1 MPKAIVLSQYFAPS
15 APSGV
20 SEAGT
25 SLLRTCYRA
34 LDDSRQRA
42 TVDYA
47 ADLAD
52 APAQD
57 STPPPPGTARYVCA
71 QCQDSGGAREP
82 HRVLMIVAFEVP
94 RERCEEV
101 ERWYREEHGPML
113 LRAPGWLRMRRY
125 RLQHGCGGRLWT
137 HWALH
142 ELRNA
147 AVLDS
152 AERRQARS
160 TAWRARLEQEPW
172 FTQAGRFVYEVAAC

>member
-1 MPKAIVLSQYFAPS
+1 MPAIVLSQYFAPQT
-15 APSGV
+15 APAA
-20 SEAGT
+20 SEAGPDAQ
-25 SLLRTCYRA
+25 RICYRA
-34 LDDSRQRA
+34 LDDPHQRA
-42 TVDYA
+42 TVDHI
-47 ADLAD
+47 ADLTEAA
-52 APAQD
+52 APG
-57 STPPPPGTARYVCA
+57 STKAPGIARYVCV
-71 QCQDSGGAREP
+71 QCQDSGAAPEP

-125 RLQHGCGGRLWT
+125 RLQHGSGGQLWT

-142 ELRNA
+142 ELRSV

-152 AERRQARS
+152 VERSRARS

-172 FTQAGRFVYEVAAC
+172 FTQAGRFVYEVVAC